1 MNRAQA
7 MIVSRARSAQEAVLD
22 AIRRQPE
29 VTIHQLCDQLGA
41 SFSSVQSRVQRLR
54 ADGLVVNR
62 EPAGAEGRWFA
73 VQQVP
78 WGRSVFEIGARP

>member
-22 AIRRQPE
+22 AIRNRPG
-29 VTIHQLCDQLGA
+29 VTIHELTALLGA
-41 SFSSVQSRVQRLR
+41 SYSSMQSRVQRLR

-62 EPAGAEGRWFA
+62 EPAGAEGKWFA